1 MVQRSWNLL
10 LLEALCWYVTAGH
23 VHCVMHSFTVSR
35 AQGSNDFDFD
45 SYFPKKKEE
54 VTGILL
60 NGLHSMTGI
69 LSRF

>member
-45 SYFPKKKEE
+45 SYFLKKKKK
-54 VTGILL
+54 
-60 NGLHSMTGI
+60 
-69 LSRF
+69 R